1 MSPTVR
7 NGRATTSVE
16 PTRAEEPSWAREAAA
31 RVANSISGRT
41 GGAISSTATTSSTGP
56 RAVSSSDDN
65 WASGWADNWDNVV
78 PFNISL
84 PPRRMTPPRELPS
97 RASGHPLSRT
107 TTSSSGMDTP
117 ILYYQLLGELGGL
130 RRSVG
135 MQKSRR
141 TCPRGPG
148 RSPSDWRRVLLHHGC
163 PPTCAAYVLQWTCSA
178 DSLRSR
184 RRMPRTSRRY
194 KQ

>member
-7 NGRATTSVE
+7 TGRATTSVE

-117 ILYYQLLGELGGL
+117 TTVLPITGRT
-130 RRSVG
+130 RRLEEISG
-135 MQKSRR
+135 DAEEQEDMSKR
-141 TCPRGPG
+141 PR
-148 RSPSDWRRVLLHHGC
+148 SES
-163 PPTCAAYVLQWTCSA
+163 
-178 DSLRSR
+178 
-184 RRMPRTSRRY
+184 
-194 KQ
+194 K